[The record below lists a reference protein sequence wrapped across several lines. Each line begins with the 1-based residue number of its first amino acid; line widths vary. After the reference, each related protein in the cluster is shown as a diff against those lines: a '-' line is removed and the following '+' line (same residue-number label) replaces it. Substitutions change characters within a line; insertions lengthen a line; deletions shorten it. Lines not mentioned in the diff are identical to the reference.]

1 MSLGQA
7 DGGSETDV
15 ETVRNL
21 DDVFI
26 DRLKSLVLNFSE
38 ITNNL
43 Y

>member
-21 DDVFI
+21 DEMFI
-26 DRLKSLVLNFSE
+26 DRLKSLALNFSE